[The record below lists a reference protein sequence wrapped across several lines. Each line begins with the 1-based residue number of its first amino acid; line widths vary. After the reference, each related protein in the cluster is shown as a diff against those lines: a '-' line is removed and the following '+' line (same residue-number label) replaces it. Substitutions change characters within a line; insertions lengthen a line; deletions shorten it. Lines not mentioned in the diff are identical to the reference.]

1 MLELTVDAIRD
12 YEACGLYHKYRYIDG
27 YPVVLSEP
35 DKFGLRYEEIMRK
48 VLAFYFYKQQAG
60 AAPSFNALINRWE
73 RLWFPKEMTA
83 YDISVKRTPQ
93 AKTFVYQDHVS
104 YSNQASGALLKFY
117 EQFSQHI
124 GDPIQIEDKYFV
136 PLSKEVKLHGRF
148 DLVLR
153 FKDDIR
159 IYKWLL
165 KGRRPSQAVSTMDFA
180 ALMYAFHY
188 RNSKSTLKP
197 KYFLYDLA
205 SGIEKPLTQMHPTE
219 HDVES
224 LLYWARQIHQGTY
237 VPRRGFSTYCRGCQF
252 DSPCQEFQDWPNNAE
267 SS

>member
-1 MLELTVDAIRD
+1 MLDLTVEAIRD
-12 YEACGLYHKYRYIDG
+12 YAACGLYHKYRYVDEN
-27 YPVVLSEP
+27 PVVFTEA

-48 VLAFYFYKQQAG
+48 VLAFYFYKKQAG

-73 RLWFPKEMTA
+73 RLWFPKDMTA

-104 YSNQASGALLKFY
+104 YSNNASAALLKFY
-117 EQFSQHI
+117 EEFSQRI

-159 IYKWLL
+159 IYKWFL
-165 KGRRPSQAVSTMDFA
+165 KGRRPHPAVSALDFG

-188 RNSKSTLKP
+188 RNSKSVMKP
-197 KYFLYDLA
+197 KYFLYDLT
-205 SGIEKPLTQMHPTE
+205 GPEKPLTQMQPTE
-219 HDVES
+219 QDVES
-224 LLYWARQIHQGTY
+224 ILYWANQIQQGTF
-237 VPRRGFSTYCRGCQF
+237 VPRRGLSTYCRGCQF
-252 DSPCQEFQDWPNNAE
+252 DNPCREFHDWPQ
-267 SS
+267 